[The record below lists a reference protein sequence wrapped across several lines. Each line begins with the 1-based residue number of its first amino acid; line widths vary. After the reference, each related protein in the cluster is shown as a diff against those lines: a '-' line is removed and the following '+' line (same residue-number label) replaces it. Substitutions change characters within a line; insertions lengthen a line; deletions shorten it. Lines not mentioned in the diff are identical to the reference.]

1 MQGRKW
7 IENVSIAIVP
17 TMAIFFFGGCLLY
30 LILHTDYLLPSLKLI
45 FSSAFAPPSIGGGFA
60 GYTMGKAIRYGTPSF
75 SAPSPDLYLS
85 AISWN
90 FRPNGRRFPPP
101 P

>member
-30 LILHTDYLLPSLKLI
+30 LILHADYLLPSLKLI

-60 GYTMGKAIRYGTPSF
+60 GYTMGKAIRYGVARGLFTNESGLGTTV
-75 SAPSPDLYLS
+75 PDCRSLL
-85 AISWN
+85 
-90 FRPNGRRFPPP
+90 GR
-101 P
+101 